1 MGAHH
6 DVVRQFDLAIHDRAG
21 MDFGHSRLVWG
32 ADPGARDDS
41 AAAPHGACTSRP
53 TDRCCVGRGLREQA
67 WMRAWMGSLAV
78 VVALS
83 ACVLPA
89 RAAAQATAWA
99 KDPVQVYYP
108 RRDCRGEQV
117 ELELWDREAEV
128 WRRHPGHPQVPVDT
142 CQVEDAGKLLNEI
155 RWRCVEPPDSLPP
168 PAWVVGLEVFDA
180 DVMESCE
187 VAQPLD
193 PWGDLLS
200 LIHI

>member
-1 MGAHH
+1 
-6 DVVRQFDLAIHDRAG
+6 
-21 MDFGHSRLVWG
+21 
-32 ADPGARDDS
+32 
-41 AAAPHGACTSRP
+41 
-53 TDRCCVGRGLREQA
+53 
-67 WMRAWMGSLAV
+67 MRAWMGSLAV

-193 PWGDLLS
+193 PWGDLQLHVDFPAGQIVDDQNVVSRVGEVQRGGPAAEAVAAEYDHFHVRLS
-200 LIHI
+200 AVFPRTLAHAMRCGPL